1 MSSPRTDAV
10 EHRTEQLP
18 GVRLHYVVAG
28 AGEPVILLHGWSQTW
43 YEWRHILPAL
53 AEQFTVVAPDLRGLG
68 DSSNPGGG
76 FDKKTVA
83 GDVRELARRLDL
95 GPVALVGHDHG
106 ASVAYAYA
114 AQWPDEVRRLALVE
128 MALIGA
134 GGEAGMDNSGFRGL
148 WHLSF
153 QGAGPIADALVHGRE
168 RMYLSWFYKHFLYDP
183 AAISEDDVDVY
194 ARAYAAPG
202 KLGFGYYR
210 AFEQDALDTREFA
223 KSKLTIPVLAV
234 GGDSCLGGIVAA
246 TAGAVAEDV
255 REAVLPRCG
264 HFPPEERP
272 RELLD
277 VLLPFLR
284 ES

>member
-1 MSSPRTDAV
+1 
-10 EHRTEQLP
+10 
-18 GVRLHYVVAG
+18 VRLHYVVGG
-28 AGEPVILLHGWSQTW
+28 AGDPVILLHGWSQTW
-43 YEWRHILPAL
+43 YEWRRILPAL
-53 AEQFTVVAPDLRGLG
+53 AERFTVVAPDMRGLG
-68 DSSNPGGG
+68 DSSNPDGG

-83 GDVRELARRLDL
+83 GDVRELARRLEL

-153 QGAGPIADALVHGRE
+153 QGAGPIAEALVQGRE
-168 RMYLSWFYKHFLYDP
+168 RMYLSWFYKHFLHDP
-183 AAISEDDVDVY
+183 AAISEDDINVY
-194 ARAYAAPG
+194 ARAYSAPG
-202 KLGFGYYR
+202 KLGFGYYG
-210 AFEQDALDTREFA
+210 AFEQDATDTREFA
-223 KSKLTIPVLAV
+223 KEKLAIPVLAV
-234 GGDSCLGGIVAA
+234 GGDSCLGGVVAA
-246 TAGAVAEDV
+246 TAQVVAEDV
-255 REAVLPRCG
+255 REVVLPGCG

-277 VLLPFLR
+277 VLVPFLHGD
-284 ES
+284 